1 MLLATDIN
9 GNTVWHLSVYS
20 RELGVLQN
28 IWEWAKENLTK
39 EERIN
44 NFLIATSREGKT
56 AWHMAVYWVHLHVLQ
71 KLCEWAKK
79 IE

>member
-1 MLLATDIN
+1 
-9 GNTVWHLSVYS
+9 LSVYS